1 MHRNSNKNQKI
12 YLKLL
17 NFMKKVFATLLVV
30 ASLAIV
36 SCGPSAEE
44 QAKEKARVDSIAVA
58 KEKNYNDSLAAAK
71 TAEAAKAMEMSAA
84 AHADSIAKGLIKDA
98 KGAVVKGAEAVKAGA
113 DKAVEAVKGADK
125 KTKK

>member
-1 MHRNSNKNQKI
+1 
-12 YLKLL
+12 
-17 NFMKKVFATLLVV
+17 MKKVFATLLVV

-84 AHADSIAKGLIKDA
+84 AHADSASPGAIARSHGRV
-98 KGAVVKGAEAVKAGA
+98 G
-113 DKAVEAVKGADK
+113 
-125 KTKK
+125 